1 MITMLLDSLKQLKD
15 IISLKE
21 WLDDRRFAK
30 RHGLRATAIRVMRI
44 FDAHQIPVTR
54 IPQIFPEFNFKFS
67 DFDSLDSLINV
78 LTPDLLDK
86 LAEHFFIRREWLDTG
101 YGAIQECYE
110 YGYNFRSVYEL
121 IASDQ
126 DQVDGKT
133 TLIAYFV
140 IEDGV
145 KFVPAADHDTDGN
158 LMIILQHITTPRDGD
173 EFTYSRYQPLYFG
186 YWHYYKTRMMIKSLS
201 LLFIQ
206 SPRILIQK
214 GLFTKQLK
222 EDELHKR
229 FAVQIVNSIVTGW
242 WHPDDYIFCNG
253 QSTQEKDPVD
263 AKKMHEFLK
272 RKNLYHRIKK
282 LSASEF
288 LD

>member
-1 MITMLLDSLKQLKD
+1 MLLKYLKQLKEF
-15 IISLKE
+15 ISLKE
-21 WLDDRRFAK
+21 WVDDRRFAK
-30 RHGLRATAIRVMRI
+30 RGGLRAAAIRVMRI

-67 DFDSLDSLINV
+67 DFDNLDSLINV
-78 LTPDLLDK
+78 LTPELLDK
-86 LAEHFFIRREWLDTG
+86 LAEHFFISREWLDTG
-101 YGAIQECYE
+101 CGNIQERYE
-110 YGYNFRSVYEL
+110 YGYNFKSLYDL
-121 IASDQ
+121 ISGYQAQENDT
-126 DQVDGKT
+126 T

-145 KFVPAADHDTDGN
+145 QFVPVADHDTYGS
-158 LMIILQHITTPRDGD
+158 LMIILQHMTTPRDGD

-222 EDELHKR
+222 EEELHKR
-229 FAVQIVNSIVTGW
+229 FAVQIVNNADPG

-253 QSTQEKDPVD
+253 HSVQEKDPAD
-263 AKKMHEFLK
+263 ARKMHEFLK
-272 RKNLYHRIKK
+272 QKNLYDPIKNLRSSK
-282 LSASEF
+282 F
-288 LD
+288 LN

>member
-1 MITMLLDSLKQLKD
+1 MLLKYLKQLKEFV
-15 IISLKE
+15 SLKE
-21 WLDDRRFAK
+21 WLDDWRFAK
-30 RHGLRATAIRVMRI
+30 RSSLRATAIRVMSI

-78 LTPDLLDK
+78 LTPELLDK

-101 YGAIQECYE
+101 YGAIQKRYE
-110 YGYNFRSVYEL
+110 YGYNFRSLYDL
-121 IASDQ
+121 IANNQ
-126 DQVDGKT
+126 DHVDEMT

-140 IEDGV
+140 VEDGV
-145 KFVPAADHDTDGN
+145 KFVPVADHDTDGS
-158 LMIILQHITTPRDGD
+158 LMVILEHKTTPKDGD

-206 SPRILIQK
+206 SPRILIHK

-222 EDELHKR
+222 EEELYKR
-229 FAVQIVNSIVTGW
+229 FAVQIVNNTVPGW

-253 QSTQEKDPVD
+253 QSTQEKDPAD
-263 AKKMHEFLK
+263 AKKMHDFLK
-272 RKNLYHRIKK
+272 RKHLYDQIKK

>member
-1 MITMLLDSLKQLKD
+1 M
-15 IISLKE
+15 
-21 WLDDRRFAK
+21 DDWRFAK
-30 RHGLRATAIRVMRI
+30 RSNLRATAIRVLRI

-67 DFDSLDSLINV
+67 DFNSLDSLINV
-78 LTPDLLDK
+78 LTPEFLDK

-101 YGAIQECYE
+101 YGAIQERYE
-110 YGYNFRSVYEL
+110 YGYNFRSLYDL
-121 IASDQ
+121 IASNQ
-126 DQVDGKT
+126 DHVDEMT

-140 IEDGV
+140 VEDGV
-145 KFVPAADHDTDGN
+145 KFVPVADHDTDGS
-158 LMIILQHITTPRDGD
+158 LMVILEHKTTPKDGD

-206 SPRILIQK
+206 SPRILIHK

-222 EDELHKR
+222 EEELYKR
-229 FAVQIVNSIVTGW
+229 FAVQIVNNTVPGW

-253 QSTQEKDPVD
+253 QSTQEKDPAD
-263 AKKMHEFLK
+263 AKKMHDFLK
-272 RKNLYHRIKK
+272 RKHLYDQIKK

>member
-1 MITMLLDSLKQLKD
+1 MLLKYLKQLKEFV
-15 IISLKE
+15 SLKE

-30 RHGLRATAIRVMRI
+30 RSGLRAAAIRVMRI

-54 IPQIFPEFNFKFS
+54 IPQIFPEFDFKFS

-78 LTPDLLDK
+78 LTPELLDR
-86 LAEHFFIRREWLDTG
+86 LAEHFFISREWLDTS
-101 YGAIQECYE
+101 YGGIQERYE
-110 YGYNFRSVYEL
+110 YGYNFKSLYNL

-126 DQVDGKT
+126 EQVDDAT

-145 KFVPAADHDTDGN
+145 KLVPVADHDTYGS
-158 LMIILQHITTPRDGD
+158 LMVILQHMTTPRDGD
-173 EFTYSRYQPLYFG
+173 EYRYSRYQPLYFG

-214 GLFTKQLK
+214 GFFTKQLK
-222 EDELHKR
+222 EEELHKR
-229 FAVQIVNSIVTGW
+229 FAVQIVNDAVPG

-253 QSTQEKDPVD
+253 QSAQEKDPVD
-263 AKKMHEFLK
+263 ARKMHEFLK
-272 RKNLYHRIKK
+272 QKNLYDPIKNLRTSK
-282 LSASEF
+282 F
-288 LD
+288 LN

>member
-1 MITMLLDSLKQLKD
+1 MLLKYLKQLKEFV
-15 IISLKE
+15 SLKE

-30 RHGLRATAIRVMRI
+30 RSNLRATAIRVLRI

-78 LTPDLLDK
+78 LTPELLDK
-86 LAEHFFIRREWLDTG
+86 LAKHFFIRREWLDSG
-101 YGAIQECYE
+101 HGDIQERYE
-110 YGYNFRSVYEL
+110 YGYNFRSFYDL
-121 IASDQ
+121 IASNQ
-126 DQVDGKT
+126 DHEDETT

-140 IEDGV
+140 VEDGV
-145 KFVPAADHDTDGN
+145 KFVPVADHDTDGS
-158 LMIILQHITTPRDGD
+158 LMVILEHKTTPKNGD

-214 GLFTKQLK
+214 GSFTKQLR
-222 EDELHKR
+222 EGDLRKR
-229 FAVQIVNSIVTGW
+229 FAVQIVNNTVPGW

-253 QSTQEKDPVD
+253 QSTQEKDPAD
-263 AKKMHEFLK
+263 AKKMHDFLK
-272 RKNLYHRIKK
+272 RKNLYDPIRN
-282 LSASEF
+282 LRASKF
-288 LD
+288 LN